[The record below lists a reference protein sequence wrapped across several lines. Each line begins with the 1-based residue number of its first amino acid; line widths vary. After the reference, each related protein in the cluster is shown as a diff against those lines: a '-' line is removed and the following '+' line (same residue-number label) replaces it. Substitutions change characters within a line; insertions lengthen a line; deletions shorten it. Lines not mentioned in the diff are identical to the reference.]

1 MQGKNIDIEVDERLS
16 ERILSARDL
25 SDWYEKLQA
34 TFTDMTIRFDGGESN
49 EEAMTPIVNVVEE
62 IFRNEV
68 DPYIYR

>member
-34 TFTDMTIRFDGGESN
+34 TFTDMTKDLMVESQ
-49 EEAMTPIVNVVEE
+49 MRRP
-62 IFRNEV
+62 
-68 DPYIYR
+68 